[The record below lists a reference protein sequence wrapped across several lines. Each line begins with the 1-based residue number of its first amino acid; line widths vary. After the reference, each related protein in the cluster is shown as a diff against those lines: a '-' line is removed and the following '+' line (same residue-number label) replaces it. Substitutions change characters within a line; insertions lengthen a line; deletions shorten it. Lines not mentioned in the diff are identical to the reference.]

1 MKERD
6 HGEETINKLVLIV
19 FIRFNWSNTVNSK
32 RISIQICHCG
42 SPTMP
47 IQTIE
52 VKRH

>member
-1 MKERD
+1 MKECD
-6 HGEETINKLVLIV
+6 HGEETFNKLVLIV
-19 FIRFNWSNTVNSK
+19 FIRFNTVNGK
-32 RISIQICHCG
+32 GISIQICHCG